1 VTQPAPFESA
11 TASDRASPD
20 RAEVERPRAD
30 RAEVE
35 RFLFDALDRA
45 AREGAIGVVRVPAPH
60 AALEAPLHALRKG
73 TSIAWRPP
81 AGPAVAGHGEA
92 ARLELE
98 GPRRFAALEG
108 ASDAIFGRML
118 RLTHPSVRER
128 APRLF
133 GGWAFAEG
141 SADDEPWGGFGDG
154 RFVLPRWSYE
164 PDGAGA
170 ALTLAIDLSAGWAGR
185 QPLVRA
191 ELGTLWEGLFARRR
205 EPPAP
210 RVVRVEHVARER
222 WRAQIEAITD
232 AIHRGDALKI
242 VAARRAALR
251 TDTDLD
257 PWRVLRSLSDRHPS
271 TWRFGLRFGVG
282 TFLAATPE
290 RLFVKR
296 GRALETDALAGS
308 IGSAEP
314 DAAERLRASVKDR
327 REHRPVVAHLLE
339 RIAPLCEQLDPPG
352 EPRVR
357 RLPDV
362 SHLHTPLR
370 GVLRRGVHAAEV
382 AAALHPTP
390 AVGGVPV
397 AEATRWITAHE
408 PHRRGWYCGPVGW
421 IDADGDAEITVA
433 LRSGV
438 VRGANAWLWA
448 GGGIVEGSDPDA
460 EWSESALKLRALAS
474 AIGAST
480 GSEG

>member
-1 VTQPAPFESA
+1 MTLPASIA
-11 TASDRASPD
+11 DTTRAPD
-20 RAEVERPRAD
+20 RQ
-30 RAEVE
+30 EVE
-35 RFLFDALDRA
+35 RFLLDALDRA
-45 AREGAIGVVRVPAPH
+45 AHQGAIGVVRVPAPA
-60 AALEAPLHALRKG
+60 AALEALLHALRKG

-81 AGPAVAGHGEA
+81 SGPAIAGHGEA
-92 ARLELE
+92 ARLELS
-98 GPRRFAALEG
+98 GPTRFADLEDG
-108 ASDAIFGRML
+108 SDALFARML

-133 GGWAFAEG
+133 GGWAFAQG
-141 SADDEPWGGFGDG
+141 SADEEPWEGFGDG

-170 ALTLAIDLSAGWAGR
+170 ALTFALDLEKGWGGR

-191 ELGTLWEGLFARRR
+191 ELATLWEGLHAPRR
-205 EPPAP
+205 EPRAP
-210 RVVRVEHVARER
+210 RVVRVEHVGRDA
-222 WRAQIEAITD
+222 WRAQIEAITA
-232 AIHRGDALKI
+232 AIASGSAHKI

-257 PWRVLRSLSDRHPS
+257 PWRVLRALSDRHPS
-271 TWRFGLRFGVG
+271 TWRFGLRFGAG

-296 GRALETDALAGS
+296 GRGLETDALAGS
-308 IGSAEP
+308 IASAAP
-314 DAAERLRASVKDR
+314 DAARRLRDSVKDR

-339 RIAPLCEQLDPPG
+339 RIAPLCEQLEEPG

-357 RLPDV
+357 RLRDV
-362 SHLHTPLR
+362 LHLHTPLR
-370 GVLRRGVHAAEV
+370 GVLRPGVHAAQV

-408 PHRRGWYCGPVGW
+408 PHPRGWYCGPVGW
-421 IDADGDAEITVA
+421 VDADGDAEITVA

-448 GGGIVEGSDPDA
+448 GGGIVEGSEADA

-474 AIGAST
+474 AIGASI